1 MKAGEI
7 FSYTIPDSYRMSDI
21 HSTTVIERKAQ
32 TIYASDEIVVYASNK
47 QVIRISTEYQ
57 IVIASKYY
65 PEDRSMYF
73 VVFQIWQEDLYPVY
87 CVHLEIHQ
95 AIVCSNCWYEVIS
108 AVPMIYHTKEE

>member
-47 QVIRISTEYQ
+47 QV
-57 IVIASKYY
+57 
-65 PEDRSMYF
+65 
-73 VVFQIWQEDLYPVY
+73 
-87 CVHLEIHQ
+87 
-95 AIVCSNCWYEVIS
+95 
-108 AVPMIYHTKEE
+108 